1 MLFLRIGRSSELI
14 TTKGCAILKKRNS
27 LIGVLV
33 LVVLFYILAI
43 TNHSAEGAVLSPASY
58 VYAGVFLSVIIL
70 LLTGAL
76 PDWVVV
82 LGASSLM
89 ILTDAVFRKLGI
101 YAEPV
106 FTMSG
111 LFGAFSGSTVWLV
124 IMVFALSAGI
134 GKSGLLNRIAIII
147 LSIFPPTYTGAVLA
161 MMCTGTVLSP
171 LIPSVNAKVNL
182 LIPFATSTTEEMK
195 MKPRSKGALGLFT
208 ACYLP
213 AYLGGNA
220 FLTGSVYVSVMCG
233 FVTSYAASLG
243 MDGTAF
249 NFVSWLIATS
259 VWFVVLLIG
268 TFVFCAV
275 LCRPAEKVEFSET
288 FFKNRLKEMGPMK
301 REEKIAAAILAT
313 ALVLWST
320 SSLHGMDT
328 GMIGWAA
335 ICVMCG
341 TGLLAP
347 SDFNTRIPWSL
358 VVFIGSLLGMAN
370 YMSSLGWSTVIAG
383 VLGPILAPVVAS
395 PWIFIPFL
403 CIFTYLLRFLIIEQ
417 NTALVVVMAIFGGLM
432 SAAGIDLFVIIFVE
446 FMSSMCWTVPYM
458 NPFAMAT
465 LGVAGGKYVTFQEM
479 RKASFLYMII
489 NLVGCTASIPLWYA
503 LGFLH

>member
-1 MLFLRIGRSSELI
+1 M
-14 TTKGCAILKKRNS
+14 KKRNG
-27 LIGVLV
+27 LIFASV
-33 LVVLFYILAI
+33 LVVVFYVLAC
-43 TNHSAEGAVLSPASY
+43 SMKLGEDSVLSAASF
-58 VYAGVFLSVIIL
+58 VYAGVFLAVIVL

-76 PDWVVV
+76 ADWVVV

-89 ILTDAVFRKLGI
+89 ILTDAVFRKVGI
-101 YAEPV
+101 MTEPV
-106 FTMSG
+106 FTMPG

-134 GKSGLLNRIAIII
+134 GKSGLLNRIAIAI
-147 LSIFPPTYTGAVLA
+147 LSVFPPTYTGAVVA

-171 LIPSVNAKVNL
+171 LIPSVNAKVNI
-182 LIPFATSTTEEMK
+182 LIPFATSTTEEMGI
-195 MKPRSKGALGLFT
+195 KPRSKGALGLFT

-220 FLTGSVYVSVMCG
+220 FLTGSVYVSVICG
-233 FVTSYAASLG
+233 FITSYAAALG
-243 MDGTAF
+243 VEGASF
-249 NFVSWLIATS
+249 NFVSWLVAAS
-259 VWFVVLLIG
+259 VWFVVLLAG
-268 TFVFCAV
+268 TFLFCAV
-275 LCRPAEKVEFSET
+275 LCRPAEKVEFSKT
-288 FFKNRLKEMGPMK
+288 FFKDRLKEMGAM
-301 REEKIAAAILAT
+301 RRDEKIAAAVLVI
-313 ALVLWST
+313 ALLLWST
-320 SSLHGMDT
+320 SSFHGMDT
-328 GMIGWAA
+328 AMIGWAA
-335 ICVMCG
+335 ICVMCA

-347 SDFNTRIPWSL
+347 SDFNTKIPWSL

-370 YMSSLGWSTVIAG
+370 YMSTLGWSDAIAG
-383 VLGPILAPVVAS
+383 VLGPILAPLVAS
-395 PWIFIPFL
+395 PWIFVPFI

-432 SAAGIDLFVIIFVE
+432 HAAGMNLYVIIFTE

-465 LGVAGGKYVTFQEM
+465 LGVAGGKYVTFPEM
-479 RKASFLYMII
+479 RRASILYMAI

>member
-1 MLFLRIGRSSELI
+1 M
-14 TTKGCAILKKRNS
+14 KKRNG
-27 LIGVLV
+27 LIFASV
-33 LVVLFYILAI
+33 LVVLFYVLAC
-43 TNHSAEGAVLSPASY
+43 SMKFGEDSVLSAASF
-58 VYAGVFLSVIIL
+58 VYAGVFLAVIVL

-76 PDWVVV
+76 ADWVVV

-89 ILTDAVFRKLGI
+89 ILTDAVFRKVGI
-101 YAEPV
+101 MTEPV
-106 FTMSG
+106 FTMPG

-134 GKSGLLNRIAIII
+134 GKSGLLNRIAIAI
-147 LSIFPPTYTGAVLA
+147 LSVFPPTYTGAVVA

-171 LIPSVNAKVNL
+171 LIPSVNAKVNI
-182 LIPFATSTTEEMK
+182 LIPFATSTTEEMGI
-195 MKPRSKGALGLFT
+195 KPRSKGALGLFT

-220 FLTGSVYVSVMCG
+220 FLTGSVYVSVICG
-233 FVTSYAASLG
+233 FITSYAAALG
-243 MDGTAF
+243 VEGASF
-249 NFVSWLIATS
+249 NFVSWLVAAS
-259 VWFVVLLIG
+259 VWFVVLLAG
-268 TFVFCAV
+268 TFLFCAV
-275 LCRPAEKVEFSET
+275 LCRPAEKVEFSKT
-288 FFKNRLKEMGPMK
+288 FFKDRLKEMGAM
-301 REEKIAAAILAT
+301 RRDEKIAAEVLVI
-313 ALVLWST
+313 ALLLWST
-320 SSLHGMDT
+320 SSFHGMDT
-328 GMIGWAA
+328 AMIGWAA
-335 ICVMCG
+335 ICVMCA

-347 SDFNTRIPWSL
+347 SDFNTKIPWSL

-370 YMSSLGWSTVIAG
+370 YMSTLGWSDAIAG
-383 VLGPILAPVVAS
+383 VLGPILAPLVAS
-395 PWIFIPFL
+395 PWIFVPFI

-432 SAAGIDLFVIIFVE
+432 HAAGMNLYVIIFTE

-465 LGVAGGKYVTFQEM
+465 LGVAGGKYVTFPEM
-479 RKASFLYMII
+479 RRASILYMAI

>member
-1 MLFLRIGRSSELI
+1 MFYVLACS
-14 TTKGCAILKKRNS
+14 KKLGEDS
-27 LIGVLV
+27 
-33 LVVLFYILAI
+33 
-43 TNHSAEGAVLSPASY
+43 VLSAASF
-58 VYAGVFLSVIIL
+58 VYAGVFLAVIVL

-76 PDWVVV
+76 ADWVVV

-89 ILTDAVFRKLGI
+89 ILTDAVFRKVGI
-101 YAEPV
+101 MTEPV
-106 FTMSG
+106 FTMPG

-134 GKSGLLNRIAIII
+134 GKSGLLNRIAIAI
-147 LSIFPPTYTGAVLA
+147 LSVFPPSYTGAVVA

-171 LIPSVNAKVNL
+171 LIPSVNAKVNI
-182 LIPFATSTTEEMK
+182 LIPFATSTTEEMGI
-195 MKPRSKGALGLFT
+195 KPRSKGALGLFT

-220 FLTGSVYVSVMCG
+220 FLTGSVYVSVICG
-233 FVTSYAASLG
+233 FITSYAAALG
-243 MDGTAF
+243 VEGASF
-249 NFVSWLIATS
+249 NFVSWLVAAS
-259 VWFVVLLIG
+259 VWFVVLLAG
-268 TFVFCAV
+268 TFLFCAV
-275 LCRPAEKVEFSET
+275 LCRPAEKVEFSRT
-288 FFKNRLKEMGPMK
+288 FFKDRLKEMGAM
-301 REEKIAAAILAT
+301 RRDEKIAGAILVI
-313 ALVLWST
+313 ALLLWST
-320 SSLHGMDT
+320 SSFHGMDT
-328 GMIGWAA
+328 AMIGWAA
-335 ICVMCG
+335 ICVMCA

-347 SDFNTRIPWSL
+347 SDFNTKIPWSL

-370 YMSSLGWSTVIAG
+370 YMSTLGWSDAIAG
-383 VLGPILAPVVAS
+383 VLGPILAPLVAS
-395 PWIFIPFL
+395 PWIFVPFI

-432 SAAGIDLFVIIFVE
+432 HAAGMNLYVIIFTE

-465 LGVAGGKYVTFQEM
+465 LGVAGGKYVTFPEM
-479 RKASFLYMII
+479 RRASILYMAI

>member
-1 MLFLRIGRSSELI
+1 M
-14 TTKGCAILKKRNS
+14 KKRNG
-27 LIGVLV
+27 LIFASV
-33 LVVLFYILAI
+33 LVVVFYVLAC
-43 TNHSAEGAVLSPASY
+43 SMKLGEDSVLSAASF
-58 VYAGVFLSVIIL
+58 VYAGVFLAVIVL

-76 PDWVVV
+76 ADWVVV

-89 ILTDAVFRKLGI
+89 ILTDAVFRKVGI
-101 YAEPV
+101 MTEPV
-106 FTMSG
+106 FTMPG

-134 GKSGLLNRIAIII
+134 GKSGLLNRIAIAI
-147 LSIFPPTYTGAVLA
+147 LSVFPPSYTGAVVA

-171 LIPSVNAKVNL
+171 LIPSVNAKVNI
-182 LIPFATSTTEEMK
+182 LIPFATSTTEEMGI
-195 MKPRSKGALGLFT
+195 KPRSKGALGLFT

-220 FLTGSVYVSVMCG
+220 FLTGSVYVSVICG
-233 FVTSYAASLG
+233 FITSYAAALG
-243 MDGTAF
+243 VEGASF
-249 NFVSWLIATS
+249 NFVSWLVAAS
-259 VWFVVLLIG
+259 VWFVVLLAG
-268 TFVFCAV
+268 TFLFCAV
-275 LCRPAEKVEFSET
+275 LCRPAEKVEFSRT
-288 FFKNRLKEMGPMK
+288 FFKDRLKEMGAM
-301 REEKIAAAILAT
+301 RRDEKIAGAILVI
-313 ALVLWST
+313 ALLLWST
-320 SSLHGMDT
+320 SSFHGMDT
-328 GMIGWAA
+328 AMIGWAA
-335 ICVMCG
+335 ICVMCA

-347 SDFNTRIPWSL
+347 SDFNTKIPWSL

-370 YMSSLGWSTVIAG
+370 YMSTLGWSDAIAG
-383 VLGPILAPVVAS
+383 VLGPILVPLVAS
-395 PWIFIPFL
+395 PWIFVPFI

-432 SAAGIDLFVIIFVE
+432 HAAGMNLYVIIFTE

-465 LGVAGGKYVTFQEM
+465 LGVAGGKYVTFPEM
-479 RKASFLYMII
+479 RRASILYMAI

>member
-1 MLFLRIGRSSELI
+1 M
-14 TTKGCAILKKRNS
+14 KKRNG
-27 LIGVLV
+27 LIFASV
-33 LVVLFYILAI
+33 LVVVFYVLAC
-43 TNHSAEGAVLSPASY
+43 SMKLGEDSVLSAASF
-58 VYAGVFLSVIIL
+58 VYAGVFLAVIVL

-76 PDWVVV
+76 ADWVVV

-89 ILTDAVFRKLGI
+89 ILTDAVFRKVGI
-101 YAEPV
+101 MTEPV
-106 FTMSG
+106 FTMPG

-134 GKSGLLNRIAIII
+134 GKSGLLNRIAIAI
-147 LSIFPPTYTGAVLA
+147 LSVFPPSYTGAVVA

-171 LIPSVNAKVNL
+171 LIPSVNAKVNI
-182 LIPFATSTTEEMK
+182 LIPFATSTTEEMGI
-195 MKPRSKGALGLFT
+195 KPRSKGALGLFT

-220 FLTGSVYVSVMCG
+220 FLTGSVYVSVICG
-233 FVTSYAASLG
+233 FITSYAAALG
-243 MDGTAF
+243 VEGASF
-249 NFVSWLIATS
+249 NFVSWLVAAS
-259 VWFVVLLIG
+259 VWFVVLLAG
-268 TFVFCAV
+268 TFLFCVV
-275 LCRPAEKVEFSET
+275 LCRPAEKVEFSRT
-288 FFKNRLKEMGPMK
+288 FFKDRLKEMGAM
-301 REEKIAAAILAT
+301 RRDEKIAGAILVI
-313 ALVLWST
+313 ALLLWST
-320 SSLHGMDT
+320 SSFHGMDT
-328 GMIGWAA
+328 AMIGWAA
-335 ICVMCG
+335 ICVMCA

-347 SDFNTRIPWSL
+347 SDFNTKIPWSL

-370 YMSSLGWSTVIAG
+370 YMSTLGWSDAIAG
-383 VLGPILAPVVAS
+383 VLGPILAPLVAS
-395 PWIFIPFL
+395 PWIFVPFI

-432 SAAGIDLFVIIFVE
+432 HAAGMNLYVIIFTE

-465 LGVAGGKYVTFQEM
+465 LGVAGGKYVTFPEM
-479 RKASFLYMII
+479 RRASILYMAI

>member
-1 MLFLRIGRSSELI
+1 MKLGEDS
-14 TTKGCAILKKRNS
+14 
-27 LIGVLV
+27 
-33 LVVLFYILAI
+33 
-43 TNHSAEGAVLSPASY
+43 VLSAASF
-58 VYAGVFLSVIIL
+58 VYAGVFLAVIVL

-76 PDWVVV
+76 ADWVVV

-89 ILTDAVFRKLGI
+89 ILTDAVFRKVGI
-101 YAEPV
+101 MTEPV
-106 FTMSG
+106 FTMPG

-134 GKSGLLNRIAIII
+134 GKSGLLNRIAIAI
-147 LSIFPPTYTGAVLA
+147 LSVFPPSYTGAVVA

-171 LIPSVNAKVNL
+171 LIPSVNAKVNI
-182 LIPFATSTTEEMK
+182 LIPFATSTTEEMGI
-195 MKPRSKGALGLFT
+195 KPRSKGALGLFT

-220 FLTGSVYVSVMCG
+220 FLTGSVYVSVICG
-233 FVTSYAASLG
+233 FITSYAAALG
-243 MDGTAF
+243 VEGASF
-249 NFVSWLIATS
+249 NFVSWLVAAS
-259 VWFVVLLIG
+259 VWFVVLLAG
-268 TFVFCAV
+268 TFLFCAV
-275 LCRPAEKVEFSET
+275 LCRPAEKVEFSRT
-288 FFKNRLKEMGPMK
+288 FFKDRLKEMGAM
-301 REEKIAAAILAT
+301 RRDEKIAGAILVI
-313 ALVLWST
+313 ALLLWST
-320 SSLHGMDT
+320 SSFHGMDT
-328 GMIGWAA
+328 AMIGWAA
-335 ICVMCG
+335 ICVMCA

-347 SDFNTRIPWSL
+347 SDFNTKIPWSL

-370 YMSSLGWSTVIAG
+370 YMSTLGWSDAIAG
-383 VLGPILAPVVAS
+383 VLGPILAPLVAS
-395 PWIFIPFL
+395 PWIFVPFI

-432 SAAGIDLFVIIFVE
+432 HAAGMNLYVIIFTE

-465 LGVAGGKYVTFQEM
+465 LGVAGGKYVTFPEM
-479 RKASFLYMII
+479 RRASILYMAI

>member
-1 MLFLRIGRSSELI
+1 M
-14 TTKGCAILKKRNS
+14 KKRNG
-27 LIGVLV
+27 LIFASV
-33 LVVLFYILAI
+33 LVVVFYVLAC
-43 TNHSAEGAVLSPASY
+43 SMKFGEDSVLSAASF
-58 VYAGVFLSVIIL
+58 VYAGVFLAVIVL

-76 PDWVVV
+76 ADWVVV

-89 ILTDAVFRKLGI
+89 ILTDAVFRKVGI
-101 YAEPV
+101 MTEPV
-106 FTMSG
+106 FTMPG

-134 GKSGLLNRIAIII
+134 GKSGLLNRIAIAI
-147 LSIFPPTYTGAVLA
+147 LSVFPPTYTGAVVA

-171 LIPSVNAKVNL
+171 LIPSVNAKVNI
-182 LIPFATSTTEEMK
+182 LIPFATSTTEEMGI
-195 MKPRSKGALGLFT
+195 KPRSKGALGLFT

-220 FLTGSVYVSVMCG
+220 FLTGSVYVSVICG
-233 FVTSYAASLG
+233 FITSYAAALG
-243 MDGTAF
+243 VEGASF
-249 NFVSWLIATS
+249 NFVSWLVAAS
-259 VWFVVLLIG
+259 VWFVVLLAG
-268 TFVFCAV
+268 TFLFCAV
-275 LCRPAEKVEFSET
+275 LCRPAEKVEFSRT
-288 FFKNRLKEMGPMK
+288 FFKDRLKEMGAM
-301 REEKIAAAILAT
+301 RRDEKIAGAILVI
-313 ALVLWST
+313 ALLLWST
-320 SSLHGMDT
+320 SSFHGMDT
-328 GMIGWAA
+328 AMIGWAA
-335 ICVMCG
+335 ICVMCA

-347 SDFNTRIPWSL
+347 SDFNTKIPWSL

-370 YMSSLGWSTVIAG
+370 YMSTLGWSDAIAG
-383 VLGPILAPVVAS
+383 VLGPILAPLVAS
-395 PWIFIPFL
+395 PWIFVPFI

-432 SAAGIDLFVIIFVE
+432 HAAGMNLYVIIFTE

-465 LGVAGGKYVTFQEM
+465 LGVAGGKYVTFPEM
-479 RKASFLYMII
+479 RRASILYMAI

>member
-1 MLFLRIGRSSELI
+1 M
-14 TTKGCAILKKRNS
+14 KKRNG
-27 LIGVLV
+27 LIFASV
-33 LVVLFYILAI
+33 LVVVFYVLAC
-43 TNHSAEGAVLSPASY
+43 SMKLREDSVLSAASF
-58 VYAGVFLSVIIL
+58 VYAGVFLAVIVL

-76 PDWVVV
+76 ADWVVV

-89 ILTDAVFRKLGI
+89 ILTDAVFRKVGI
-101 YAEPV
+101 MTEPV
-106 FTMSG
+106 FTMPG

-134 GKSGLLNRIAIII
+134 GKSGLLNRIAIAI
-147 LSIFPPTYTGAVLA
+147 LSVFPPTYTGAVVA

-171 LIPSVNAKVNL
+171 LIPSVNAKVNI
-182 LIPFATSTTEEMK
+182 LIPFATSTTEEMGI
-195 MKPRSKGALGLFT
+195 KPRSKGALGLFT

-220 FLTGSVYVSVMCG
+220 FLTGSVYVSVICG
-233 FVTSYAASLG
+233 FITSYAAALG
-243 MDGTAF
+243 VEGASF
-249 NFVSWLIATS
+249 NFVSWLVAAS
-259 VWFVVLLIG
+259 VWFVVLLAG
-268 TFVFCAV
+268 TFLFCAV
-275 LCRPAEKVEFSET
+275 LCRPAEKVEFSKT
-288 FFKNRLKEMGPMK
+288 FFKDRLKEMGAM
-301 REEKIAAAILAT
+301 RRDEKIAAAVLVI
-313 ALVLWST
+313 ALLLWST
-320 SSLHGMDT
+320 SSFHGMDT
-328 GMIGWAA
+328 AMIGWAA
-335 ICVMCG
+335 ICVMCA

-347 SDFNTRIPWSL
+347 SDFNTKIPWSL

-370 YMSSLGWSTVIAG
+370 YMSTLGWSDAIAG
-383 VLGPILAPVVAS
+383 VLGPILAPLVAS
-395 PWIFIPFL
+395 PWIFVPFI

-432 SAAGIDLFVIIFVE
+432 HAAGMNLYVIIFTE

-465 LGVAGGKYVTFQEM
+465 LGVAGGKYVTFPEM
-479 RKASFLYMII
+479 RRASILYMVI

>member
-1 MLFLRIGRSSELI
+1 M
-14 TTKGCAILKKRNS
+14 KKRNG
-27 LIGVLV
+27 LIFASV
-33 LVVLFYILAI
+33 LVVVFYVLAC
-43 TNHSAEGAVLSPASY
+43 SMKFGEDSVLSAASF
-58 VYAGVFLSVIIL
+58 VYAGVFLAVIVL

-76 PDWVVV
+76 ADWVVV

-89 ILTDAVFRKLGI
+89 ILTDAVFRKVGI
-101 YAEPV
+101 MTEPV
-106 FTMSG
+106 FTMPG

-134 GKSGLLNRIAIII
+134 GKSGLLNRIAIAI
-147 LSIFPPTYTGAVLA
+147 LSVFPPTYTGAVVA

-171 LIPSVNAKVNL
+171 LIPSVNAKVNI
-182 LIPFATSTTEEMK
+182 LIPFATSTTEEMGI
-195 MKPRSKGALGLFT
+195 KPRSKGALGLFT

-220 FLTGSVYVSVMCG
+220 FLTGSVYVSVICG
-233 FVTSYAASLG
+233 FITSYAAALG
-243 MDGTAF
+243 AEGASF
-249 NFVSWLIATS
+249 NFVSWLVAAS
-259 VWFVVLLIG
+259 VWFVVLLAG
-268 TFVFCAV
+268 TFLFCAV
-275 LCRPAEKVEFSET
+275 LCRPAEKVEFSKT
-288 FFKNRLKEMGPMK
+288 FFKDRLKEMGAM
-301 REEKIAAAILAT
+301 RRDEKIAGAILVI
-313 ALVLWST
+313 ALLLWST
-320 SSLHGMDT
+320 SSFHGMDT
-328 GMIGWAA
+328 AMIGWAA
-335 ICVMCG
+335 ICVMCA

-347 SDFNTRIPWSL
+347 SDFNTKIPWSL

-370 YMSSLGWSTVIAG
+370 YMSTLGWSDAIAG
-383 VLGPILAPVVAS
+383 VLGPILAPLVAS
-395 PWIFIPFL
+395 PWIFVPFI

-432 SAAGIDLFVIIFVE
+432 HAAGMNLYVIIFTE

-465 LGVAGGKYVTFQEM
+465 LGVAGGKYVTFPEM
-479 RKASFLYMII
+479 RRASILYMAI

>member
-1 MLFLRIGRSSELI
+1 M
-14 TTKGCAILKKRNS
+14 KKRNG
-27 LIGVLV
+27 LIFASV
-33 LVVLFYILAI
+33 LVVVFYVLAC
-43 TNHSAEGAVLSPASY
+43 SMKFGEDSVLSAASF
-58 VYAGVFLSVIIL
+58 VYAGVFLAVIVL

-76 PDWVVV
+76 ADWVVV

-89 ILTDAVFRKLGI
+89 ILTDAVFRKVGI
-101 YAEPV
+101 MTEPV
-106 FTMSG
+106 FTMPG

-134 GKSGLLNRIAIII
+134 GKSGLLNRIAIAI
-147 LSIFPPTYTGAVLA
+147 LSVFPPTYTGAVVA

-171 LIPSVNAKVNL
+171 LIPSVNAKVNI
-182 LIPFATSTTEEMK
+182 LIPFATSTTEEMGI
-195 MKPRSKGALGLFT
+195 KPRSKGALGLFT

-220 FLTGSVYVSVMCG
+220 FLTGSVYVSVICG
-233 FVTSYAASLG
+233 FITSYAAALG
-243 MDGTAF
+243 VEGASF
-249 NFVSWLIATS
+249 NFVSWLVAAS
-259 VWFVVLLIG
+259 VWFVVLLAG
-268 TFVFCAV
+268 TFLFCAV
-275 LCRPAEKVEFSET
+275 LCRPAEKVEFSKT
-288 FFKNRLKEMGPMK
+288 FFKDRLKEMGAM
-301 REEKIAAAILAT
+301 RRDEKIAAAVLVI
-313 ALVLWST
+313 ALLLWST
-320 SSLHGMDT
+320 SSFHGMDT
-328 GMIGWAA
+328 AMIGWAA
-335 ICVMCG
+335 ICVMCA

-347 SDFNTRIPWSL
+347 SDFNTKIPWSL

-370 YMSSLGWSTVIAG
+370 YMSTLGWSDAIAG
-383 VLGPILAPVVAS
+383 VLGPILAPLVAS
-395 PWIFIPFL
+395 PWIFVPFI

-432 SAAGIDLFVIIFVE
+432 HAAGMNLYVIIFTE

-465 LGVAGGKYVTFQEM
+465 LGVAGGKYLTFPEM
-479 RKASFLYMII
+479 RRASILYMAI

>member
-1 MLFLRIGRSSELI
+1 M
-14 TTKGCAILKKRNS
+14 KKRNG
-27 LIGVLV
+27 LIFASV
-33 LVVLFYILAI
+33 LVVVFYVLAC
-43 TNHSAEGAVLSPASY
+43 SMKFGEDSVLSAASF
-58 VYAGVFLSVIIL
+58 VYAGVFLAVIVL

-76 PDWVVV
+76 ADWVVV

-89 ILTDAVFRKLGI
+89 ILTDAVFRKVGI
-101 YAEPV
+101 MTEPV
-106 FTMSG
+106 FTMPG

-134 GKSGLLNRIAIII
+134 GKSGLLNRIAIAI
-147 LSIFPPTYTGAVLA
+147 LSVFPPTYTGAVVA

-171 LIPSVNAKVNL
+171 LIPSVNAKVNI
-182 LIPFATSTTEEMK
+182 LIPFATSTTEEMGI
-195 MKPRSKGALGLFT
+195 KPRSKGALGLFT

-220 FLTGSVYVSVMCG
+220 FLTGSVYVSVICG
-233 FVTSYAASLG
+233 FITSYAAALG
-243 MDGTAF
+243 VEGASF
-249 NFVSWLIATS
+249 NFVSWLVAAS
-259 VWFVVLLIG
+259 VWFVVLLAG
-268 TFVFCAV
+268 TFLFCAV
-275 LCRPAEKVEFSET
+275 LCRPAEKVEFSKT
-288 FFKNRLKEMGPMK
+288 FFKDRLKEMGAM
-301 REEKIAAAILAT
+301 RRDEKIAGAILVI
-313 ALVLWST
+313 ALLLWST
-320 SSLHGMDT
+320 SSFHGMDT
-328 GMIGWAA
+328 AMIGWAA
-335 ICVMCG
+335 ICVMCA

-347 SDFNTRIPWSL
+347 SDFNTKIPWSL

-370 YMSSLGWSTVIAG
+370 YMSTLGWSDAIAG
-383 VLGPILAPVVAS
+383 VLGPILAPLVAS
-395 PWIFIPFL
+395 PWIFVPFI

-432 SAAGIDLFVIIFVE
+432 HAAGMNLYVIVFTE

-465 LGVAGGKYVTFQEM
+465 LGVAGGKYVTFPEM
-479 RKASFLYMII
+479 RRASILYMAV